1 VLRAGVGLSTERDSA
16 RAAREAAA
24 AAMRSGRLDRADL
37 VLVFATTPHGP
48 GFTQVT
54 RLAGLECGTPEVLGC
69 SAAGVLAGEQEVE
82 GGPGVAVLAVQGNLG
97 IRRFFVPL
105 ARGEGSR
112 IADAIADAVGPPEEP
127 GQLLLLFADS
137 YAFEPDRVFA
147 RLAERLPGVRVVG
160 GGASEDGSVGGV
172 SVFSGNAASGGVVA
186 GALLGG
192 DIRATVGVSHALRR
206 VGRVR
211 RITRACDANVILE
224 IDDRPAYEAF
234 AEIVPGTLLED
245 LRRATAV
252 VLVGLAVGEGE
263 VVARHLIAVDPQ
275 RGAIAVNAAVS
286 EGQEVFFGV
295 RDPQGARADLQRVLA
310 RQAAEWRDA
319 PAAGALY
326 VNCVGRGRGFHGVS
340 GLDTAYI
347 RQQLGPMPVAG
358 FFSGAEFAPAGGVPR
373 LHQYTGVLTVLGSVE
388 GTA

>member
-1 VLRAGVGLSTERDSA
+1 
-16 RAAREAAA
+16 
-24 AAMRSGRLDRADL
+24 
-37 VLVFATTPHGP
+37 
-48 GFTQVT
+48 
-54 RLAGLECGTPEVLGC
+54 
-69 SAAGVLAGEQEVE
+69 
-82 GGPGVAVLAVQGNLG
+82 
-97 IRRFFVPL
+97 
-105 ARGEGSR
+105 
-112 IADAIADAVGPPEEP
+112 
-127 GQLLLLFADS
+127 
-137 YAFEPDRVFA
+137 
-147 RLAERLPGVRVVG
+147 
-160 GGASEDGSVGGV
+160 
-172 SVFSGNAASGGVVA
+172 VA

-192 DIRATVGVSHALRR
+192 DLRATVGVSHALRR
-206 VGRVR
+206 VGQVR
-211 RITRACDANVILE
+211 RITRSDGNVILE

-263 VVARHLIAVDPQ
+263 VVARHLIGVDPQ

-310 RQAAEWRDA
+310 RQAAEWRST

>member
-48 GFTQVT
+48 GFTRVT
-54 RLAGLECGTPEVLGC
+54 RLAAQECGTPDVLGC

-82 GGPGVAVLAVQGNLG
+82 GGPGVAVLAVQGDLRV
-97 IRRFFVPL
+97 RRFFVPI
-105 ARGEGSR
+105 ARGEGGR
-112 IADAIADAVGPPEEP
+112 TADAIADAVGPPDGP
-127 GQLLLLFADS
+127 GQLLLLFADP
-137 YAFEPDRVFA
+137 YAFEPERVFT

-160 GGASEDGSVGGV
+160 GGASEDGSVGEV
-172 SVFSGNAASGGVVA
+172 SVFSGNAASGGIVA

-192 DIRATVGVSHALRR
+192 DLRATVGVSHALRR
-206 VGRVR
+206 VGQVR
-211 RITRACDANVILE
+211 RITRSDGNVILE

-263 VVARHLIAVDPQ
+263 VVARHLIGVDPQ

-310 RQAAEWRDA
+310 RQAAEWRST